1 MVFCDMF
8 DPTIF
13 RLESLG
19 AVETLDTAFCNVNS
33 LDMDESAGP
42 VVKLFQADATHSS
55 SGC

>member
-1 MVFCDMF
+1 MF

-19 AVETLDTAFCNVNS
+19 AVETLDTPFCDVNS
-33 LDMDESAGP
+33 LNMDESAGP
-42 VVKLFQADATHSS
+42 VVKFFQADSTHGS